1 MANSS
6 LATYHWNGSKAN
18 CNIRDHVIDTI
29 TIHHMAGNG
38 TCEGCFSTLAYKS
51 TPGSVNYGI
60 DSNGTIGVMIDEDLR
75 AWTSSNRPNDMRA
88 VTIEVANDKPSD
100 AGGWHVSD
108 KALASVI
115 NLCVD
120 ICKRHGKKKM
130 IWCGSLSATNA
141 RKFASNE
148 MRMTIHKWFA
158 WTGCP
163 GAYLESKMSYIANE
177 VTKRLTPAVKKSV
190 DEIAQE
196 VVAGK
201 WGTGTDR
208 MNKLKA
214 EGYDY
219 NAVQKKVEV
228 LMAKNNEIRVETTA
242 PTDILS
248 GTATA
253 TTPPVYACVAAGKQ
267 FTIEKTAVVSGQTFG
282 KIKEQP
288 DKASRS
294 RWINLSKTKKV

>member
-38 TCEGCFSTLAYKS
+38 SCEGCFSTLAYKS
-51 TPGSVNYGI
+51 DPGSVNYGI

-88 VTIEVANDKPSD
+88 VTMEVANDKPSD

-130 IWCGSLSATNA
+130 IWCGSLKATEA
-141 RKFASNE
+141 RKFAADE

-163 GAYLESKMSYIANE
+163 GAYLESKMQYIADE
-177 VTKRLTPAVKKSV
+177 VTKRL
-190 DEIAQE
+190 
-196 VVAGK
+196 
-201 WGTGTDR
+201 
-208 MNKLKA
+208 N
-214 EGYDY
+214 
-219 NAVQKKVEV
+219 
-228 LMAKNNEIRVETTA
+228 TA
-242 PTDILS
+242 PTP
-248 GTATA
+248 APKPKPKP
-253 TTPPVYACVAAGKQ
+253 TTGRVKAVHSCYTYDSNKKGNPAVNGAFKKGSQ
-267 FTIEKTAVVSGQTFG
+267 WTIEKVITYAGQEWG
-282 KIKEQP
+282 KIKNS
-288 DKASRS
+288 DKWVRMSDVEKA
-294 RWINLSKTKKV
+294 